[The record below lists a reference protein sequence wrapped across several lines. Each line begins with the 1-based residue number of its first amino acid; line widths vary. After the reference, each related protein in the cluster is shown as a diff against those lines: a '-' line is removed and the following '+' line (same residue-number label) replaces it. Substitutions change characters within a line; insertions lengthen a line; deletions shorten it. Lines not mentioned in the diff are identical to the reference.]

1 MAGCLSPAFS
11 PPRSSAREH
20 DGHRGGGAVDAG
32 AVRHAGHR
40 RLPVQASAER
50 GAGGLRERP
59 LQPHHLQPQRIRR
72 EEHPGVGHGDERA
85 ARLTAGGTLGTGDL
99 GRGED
104 GEHHTRYPHGTRGR
118 GGSGTI
124 AAGPGEGLGS
134 GLGSGQA
141 GKWRELGSLL
151 PSRSLPPPPGLSPA
165 AGSLPAAAVEAVSGL
180 KSFEESRPP
189 TQLKSFPAARTGSE
203 TPSPWEK
210 AGAGVQGPAVGSFP
224 HPPPARNRAGVREDI
239 FLGKRSLKPIYLPS
253 ARSGEGPA
261 RPPLS
266 PPPCPSS
273 PPPRPRPP
281 TSGRKQWRRRRSD
294 PSVDTPPPA
303 PASAMGSPLLP
314 GTSPRAA
321 SSPGEAAAARPGLA
335 ARACPVFCFSS
346 VCVSPK

>member
-104 GEHHTRYPHGTRGR
+104 GEQHTRYPHGTRGR

-224 HPPPARNRAGVREDI
+224 HPPPRQ
-239 FLGKRSLKPIYLPS
+239 KPSWCPRRHLPGQEVS
-253 ARSGEGPA
+253 KADL
-261 RPPLS
+261 PPLRAQRRGPCQAPPIPATVPLLS
-266 PPPCPSS
+266 PSSASSPNLRQKAVETPSQRSERGHPPSS
-273 PPPRPRPP
+273 PGISDGIPSPPWHIP
-281 TSGRKQWRRRRSD
+281 
-294 PSVDTPPPA
+294 
-303 PASAMGSPLLP
+303 
-314 GTSPRAA
+314 
-321 SSPGEAAAARPGLA
+321 
-335 ARACPVFCFSS
+335 
-346 VCVSPK
+346 